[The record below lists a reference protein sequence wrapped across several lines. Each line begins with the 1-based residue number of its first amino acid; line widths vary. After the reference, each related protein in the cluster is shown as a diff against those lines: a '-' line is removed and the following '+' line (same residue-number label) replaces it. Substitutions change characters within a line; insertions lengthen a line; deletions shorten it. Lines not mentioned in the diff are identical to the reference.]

1 MAHLDEGHIDA
12 AVGEIN
18 RQSKANGS
26 TPDDQDLGIDPLG
39 HESNLAQQAQ
49 PSCAHFRQ
57 LLKLSVLEGCASSQI
72 AQPLAAKR
80 TNLHSGSFPGRS
92 DIYWEANS
100 LRVEACLERLDRR
113 SQRTTGQ

>member
-18 RQSKANGS
+18 RQSKANGA

-39 HESNLAQQAQ
+39 HESDLA
-49 PSCAHFRQ
+49 RQ